1 MNKFFITRFPFITA
15 GFRAE
20 KNLIIF
26 RGQKRW
32 IFLAYWEVCA
42 AMDNKVFVSH
52 LASVCHSVGAK
63 LNALV
68 SRFLRN
74 SVHDWKPTFALNS
87 AECDVETSGAPTAL

>member
-42 AMDNKVFVSH
+42 AMDNKVVVSPKYRD
-52 LASVCHSVGAK
+52 AGPK
-63 LNALV
+63 LNALIW
-68 SRFLRN
+68 SLFCRN

-87 AECDVETSGAPTAL
+87 TECDVETPREPTAL

>member
-42 AMDNKVFVSH
+42 AMDNKVFVSPSIATQGRSLTH
-52 LASVCHSVGAK
+52 LFGRFFAATQFMIGSPR
-63 LNALV
+63 
-68 SRFLRN
+68 SR
-74 SVHDWKPTFALNS
+74 
-87 AECDVETSGAPTAL
+87 